1 MRASGLAVVAVVA
14 TTALVLSASFFI
26 SLRHSTVAT
35 ARQRASATATNA
47 GWNAVG
53 SDAGGD
59 SFVVAQQREQIT
71 RLLQQVEV
79 REPSHACA
87 LDTHVLLCVHLVDV
101 PLVTRCMSHGKA
113 KTRSLSAV

>member
-14 TTALVLSASFFI
+14 TTALVLSASFFV

-35 ARQRASATATNA
+35 ARQRATATASGA
-47 GWNAVG
+47 GAGAGVGGLGWNAVG

-59 SFVVAQQREQIT
+59 SLVVAQQREQIT

-79 REPSHACA
+79 REPSCMRARR
-87 LDTHVLLCVHLVDV
+87 
-101 PLVTRCMSHGKA
+101 TRPP
-113 KTRSLSAV
+113 